1 MDQQCSTIVKHWT
14 MSNVQNG
21 LTEIA
26 GVDID
31 GARKKT
37 GMDIAG
43 VDNARVIDSE
53 FKL

>member
-31 GARKKT
+31 GARKKN
-37 GMDIAG
+37 GDG
-43 VDNARVIDSE
+43 HCRSGQCPSDRQ
-53 FKL
+53 

>member
-31 GARKKT
+31 GARKKRGWT
-37 GMDIAG
+37 LQEWTMP
-43 VDNARVIDSE
+43 E
-53 FKL
+53 